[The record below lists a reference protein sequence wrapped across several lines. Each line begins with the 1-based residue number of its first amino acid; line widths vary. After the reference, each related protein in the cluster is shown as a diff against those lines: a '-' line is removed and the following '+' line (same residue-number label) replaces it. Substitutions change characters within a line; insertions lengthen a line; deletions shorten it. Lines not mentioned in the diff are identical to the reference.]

1 MMGITYEVF
10 KNTINRL
17 KKYKEK
23 TDNPCKKSDYSAEII
38 WLKYEYPDY
47 WMKLQQ
53 ENKK

>member
-1 MMGITYEVF
+1 MMGINYEVF

-38 WLKYEYPDY
+38 WLKYEYPEY
-47 WMKLQQ
+47 WRKLQQ

>member
-1 MMGITYEVF
+1 MMGITYEDF

-38 WLKYEYPDY
+38 WLKCEYLDY
-47 WMKLQQ
+47 WEKLRE